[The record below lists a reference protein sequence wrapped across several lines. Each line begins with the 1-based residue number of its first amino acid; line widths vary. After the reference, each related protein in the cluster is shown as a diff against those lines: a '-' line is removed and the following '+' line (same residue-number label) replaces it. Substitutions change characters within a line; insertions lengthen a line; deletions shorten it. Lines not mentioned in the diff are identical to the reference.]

1 MRVMDTQS
9 PDDVSVCAEN
19 RTLHAAGVLRQVAG
33 LRPVEAREPVR
44 DRRAEVLELARR
56 YEIERRARAAA
67 ELAIAHAT
75 RLERVAAE
83 LAAALTV
90 RQVADVVVT
99 SAIASAGADRGALHV
114 LADGG
119 SMLEVVHGRRAADA
133 ELAEGERPRFSVDLK
148 LPSTDALHGLE
159 PVFVE
164 SGSYIPLVVSERPL
178 GVLALGVAR
187 PRGFSA
193 AERSFVLALAR
204 LCAPALNRAQLYEA
218 EHEGRRRLSRLVE
231 RLPEGVVSVDRRG
244 RVEFASSAAKQMLR
258 AAPPREGRPLP
269 ESWFGFFLRSFATS
283 LFDLDARPVE
293 AQVRGT
299 DGHGVFELIGIPAAG
314 QEAALIVVT
323 DVSGREERRRA
334 EREFVENAA
343 HELRTPLAAIT
354 SAIERLQAGAREVPE
369 KRDRFLG
376 HIQRESVRL
385 NRLTA
390 SLLILARAHTQATA
404 LSHEQIPVRELLDEL
419 VDGLDAKPGVEVRVG
434 CPSDLVARGDR
445 NLLEHA
451 LRNLA
456 SNAARHTTR
465 GSICISA
472 CAVAGD
478 SMTIEVS
485 DTGCGIPPDE
495 HSRLFDRFYRGSRE
509 EAHDGF
515 GLGLPITRE
524 AVDALGGRVE
534 IDSVPGEGTTARIVL
549 PCVDAPVAA

>member
-1 MRVMDTQS
+1 MDTQS
-9 PDDVSVCAEN
+9 PDDLSVCTDN
-19 RTLHAAGVLRQVAG
+19 QTLHAAGVLRHVAG
-33 LRPVEAREPVR
+33 LRPVEDRELVR
-44 DRRAEVLELARR
+44 DRCAEVLELGRL
-56 YEIERRARAAA
+56 YEVERQARAAA
-67 ELAIAHAT
+67 EQAIVHAT
-75 RLERVAAE
+75 RLERLAAQ

-99 SAIASAGADRGALHV
+99 SAIASVGADRGALHI

-119 SMLEVVHGRRAADA
+119 RMLEVVHGRCADA
-133 ELAEGERPRFSVDLK
+133 ELVEGERSRFSVDLQ
-148 LPSTDALHGLE
+148 LPSTDALHRLE

-187 PRGFSA
+187 SRGFSA

-204 LCAPALNRAQLYEA
+204 HCAPALNRAQLYEA

-244 RVEFASSAAKQMLR
+244 RVEFASSAAKHMLR

-269 ESWFGFFLRSFATS
+269 ASWFGFSLRSFASS
-283 LFDLDARPVE
+283 LFELDARPVDV
-293 AQVRGT
+293 QVRGP
-299 DGHGVFELIGIPAAG
+299 DGQGVFELTGIPAAG

-323 DVSGREERRRA
+323 NVSGREERRRA
-334 EREFVENAA
+334 EREFVDNAA

-390 SLLILARAHTQATA
+390 SLLVLARAQTQETA
-404 LSHEQIPVRELLDEL
+404 RSHEQIPVRELLDEL
-419 VDGLDAKPGVEVRVG
+419 ADGLDAKPGVEVLVS

-451 LRNLA
+451 LLNLA

-465 GSICISA
+465 GSVRISA
-472 CAVAGD
+472 CAAAGD

-485 DTGCGIPPDE
+485 DTGSGIPSDE
-495 HSRLFDRFYRGSRE
+495 HSRLFDRFYRGSGE
-509 EAHDGF
+509 EARDGF
-515 GLGLPITRE
+515 GLGLPIAKE

-534 IDSVPGEGTTARIVL
+534 IDSIPGEGTTARIVL